1 MGVGTSS
8 LRVRRD
14 SSSARGLRPAE
25 LAGPTTVDDDAD
37 PDVQVLSLSPGVRS
51 CGLLATVDCG
61 AMTDTRFVDL
71 ENVHTMSIVIPVY
84 QGEASLQAVI
94 EELLPYTQGA
104 VSKENHPYMVREIFL
119 VFDHGPDD
127 SASIIRR
134 LADKYECVRPV
145 WLSRNFGQHPAT
157 LAGMASSGGD
167 WVVTMDEDGQH
178 DPSAIADMLDV
189 AMREQAT
196 LVYAEPTNPAPHGPL
211 RNAASKSAKY
221 VAAQIFSMQDASK
234 FQSFRLLTGET
245 ARSVAAYAGSGVYL
259 DVALGWIAPR
269 IATSP
274 VLLRQEKDR
283 ASGYNLRS
291 LLSHFWRMV
300 LSSGTKGLRLVSAI
314 GILFAL
320 AGIALAIY
328 LLVSYALGQGASER
342 GWTSTMIVLLL
353 STGGTLF
360 SLGIIAE
367 YIGVSVNMA
376 MGKPAYLIVSDPKNG
391 PLGKGRISSLTGMTG
406 EKLT

>member
-1 MGVGTSS
+1 
-8 LRVRRD
+8 
-14 SSSARGLRPAE
+14 
-25 LAGPTTVDDDAD
+25 
-37 PDVQVLSLSPGVRS
+37 
-51 CGLLATVDCG
+51 
-61 AMTDTRFVDL
+61 MTDSRFQDL
-71 ENVHTMSIVIPVY
+71 ASLHTVSIVIPVY
-84 QGEASLQAVI
+84 QGEKSLQTVV
-94 EELLPYTQGA
+94 EELIPYTEGA
-104 VSKENHPYMVREIFL
+104 TTENGHLYIVREVLL

-127 SASIIRR
+127 SAGIIRG
-134 LADKYECVRPV
+134 LSEKYGFVRPV

-178 DPSAIADMLDV
+178 DPAAISDMLDV
-189 AMREQAT
+189 ALREQAT
-196 LVYAEPTNPAPHGPL
+196 VVYAEPTNPAPHGVL

-221 VAAQIFSMQDASK
+221 IAAQIFSMQEASK

-259 DVALGWIAPR
+259 DVALGWIAAR
-269 IATSP
+269 VVTCP
-274 VLLRQEKDR
+274 VFLRQEKDR

-291 LLSHFWRMV
+291 LMSHFWRMV
-300 LSSGTKGLRLVSAI
+300 LSSGTKGLRLVSAL
-314 GILFAL
+314 GLLFAL

-328 LLVSYALGQGASER
+328 LVISYAVGMGASEQ

-367 YIGVSVNMA
+367 YVGVSVNMA

-391 PLGKGRISSLTGMTG
+391 PLGKNAASSRPLASTGDIPT
-406 EKLT
+406 